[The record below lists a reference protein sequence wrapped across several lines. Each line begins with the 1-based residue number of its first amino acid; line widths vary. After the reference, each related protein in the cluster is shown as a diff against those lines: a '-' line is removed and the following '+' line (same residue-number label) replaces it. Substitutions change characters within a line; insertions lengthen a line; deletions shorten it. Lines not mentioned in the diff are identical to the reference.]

1 MVMAG
6 TKNKNKD
13 GAISKKGSKEA
24 KFDSSKLVSGN
35 TNKNNPITV
44 KNTPKTKYPVRLLKN
59 VVSSFL

>member
-6 TKNKNKD
+6 TKNKNKE
-13 GAISKKGSKEA
+13 GAISKNGSKEA

-44 KNTPKTKYPVRLLKN
+44 KKTPKTK
-59 VVSSFL
+59 